1 MVAHINRCDLPPFRQ
16 AFGNHPPVAGGT
28 EQPMRNQQR
37 RAGGGGAKDQRVQH
51 VTSLLPAR
59 PRPPDPIESNATPWH
74 VWHMTPQELTPHID
88 DIRRLLE
95 TQLRV
100 RGATLAKQV
109 QRAGRQLPRKIR
121 TEAAFLVQANMLVQ
135 NPKLARMIS
144 PDRTQKAAE
153 TVATYLRGID
163 PRDRLKG
170 RILNIA
176 GILALNLLLVG
187 GLVVVV
193 LVWRG
198 IV

>member
-1 MVAHINRCDLPPFRQ
+1 
-16 AFGNHPPVAGGT
+16 
-28 EQPMRNQQR
+28 
-37 RAGGGGAKDQRVQH
+37 
-51 VTSLLPAR
+51 
-59 PRPPDPIESNATPWH
+59 
-74 VWHMTPQELTPHID
+74 MTPQELTPHID

-176 GILALNLLLVG
+176 GILAFNLLLVG

>member
-1 MVAHINRCDLPPFRQ
+1 
-16 AFGNHPPVAGGT
+16 
-28 EQPMRNQQR
+28 
-37 RAGGGGAKDQRVQH
+37 
-51 VTSLLPAR
+51 
-59 PRPPDPIESNATPWH
+59 
-74 VWHMTPQELTPHID
+74 MTPQELTPHID

-153 TVATYLRGID
+153 TITTYLRGID
-163 PRDRLKG
+163 PYDRRKG

-176 GILALNLLLVG
+176 GILAFNLLLVG